1 MLALGFNG
9 PWDISIS
16 ERPEPTVGPSD
27 VLIEVIATGVCG
39 SDVHGYS
46 GDTGRR
52 FDGQIMGHETVGR
65 VAKVGTDVDGVK
77 PGTLVTVNPLI
88 PCGHCTSCDAGE
100 SQVCPDQKV
109 IGVEPSLDGAF
120 AEYFVAPAINVV
132 PISETIPV
140 MHGAIIEPLAVGY
153 HAARRGAVSS
163 GDRLLVIGGGPIGQA
178 VAIGARRLG
187 ATKILVSEPSDS
199 RRALLEQLGF
209 TTTTPDNLSAEVRD
223 YLGGAATV
231 VIDAV
236 GIDASMASAME
247 NSTTRARIV
256 LVGMGSK
263 TMTIAPYDISIGER
277 ELVGSYCYSD
287 AHFRNTAD
295 WVSEGHPELDLLIDK
310 ELPLA
315 DGPDVFRTLADGSV
329 SANKI
334 LLVPGNIHTTH
345 E

>member
-16 ERPEPTVGPSD
+16 ERPEPEVGPTD
-27 VLIEVIATGVCG
+27 VLIKVIATGVCG

-65 VAKVGTDVDGVK
+65 VAQCGNDVTEVE

-88 PCGHCTSCDAGE
+88 PCNDCASCAEGE
-100 SQVCPDQKV
+100 SQVCPNQKV
-109 IGVEPSLDGAF
+109 IGVEPLLDGAF
-120 AEYFVAPAINVV
+120 AEYFVAPANNVV
-132 PISETIPV
+132 PISESIPV
-140 MHGAIIEPLAVGY
+140 MHGALIEPLAVGY
-153 HAARRGAVSS
+153 HAARRGAVTPE
-163 GDRLLVIGGGPIGQA
+163 DRLLVIGGGPIGQA

-187 ATKILVSEPSDS
+187 ATEILVSEPSDS
-199 RRALLEQLGF
+199 RRQLLEQLGF
-209 TTTTPDNLSAEVRD
+209 TTTTPDDLAASVHHS
-223 YLGGAATV
+223 LGGTATV

-236 GIDASMASAME
+236 GVDASMASALE
-247 NSTTRARIV
+247 YSATRGRIV

-263 TMTIAPYDISIGER
+263 TMTIAPYAISIGER
-277 ELVGSYCYSD
+277 ELLGSYCYSD
-287 AHFRNTAD
+287 VHFRGTAA

-310 ELPLA
+310 ELPLE
-315 DGPDVFRTLADGSV
+315 DGPEVFRTLADGSV

-334 LLVPGNIHTTH
+334 LLVPNMRQTAT